1 MKKVLLTLVVALG
14 LTTAC
19 QKDYYLQD
27 LNDANA
33 RIEALQGQLNDLSV
47 ELQKS
52 IADNNAK
59 AEELA
64 ALETQILDLNI
75 EIEQLVALNLHKD
88 AQIEGLLEKI
98 DTLSIEIESLNGQI
112 ADLQNLLANE
122 LERI

>member
-1 MKKVLLTLVVALG
+1 MKGKYYLHGYLTLVLALG

-19 QKDYYLQD
+19 HLQD

-47 ELQKS
+47 ELQES

-88 AQIEGLLEKI
+88 EQIAGLLENAEG
-98 DTLSIEIESLNGQI
+98 L
-112 ADLQNLLANE
+112 
-122 LERI
+122 